1 MSSQLD
7 NNELTTKVALLER
20 DMVQFQGL
28 FDRLDDTIEKLT
40 DVSQSIKQLLAVH
53 EQRIDQQEVKSESI
67 VEMVNKEVN
76 KLVDMIKALDTKQD
90 KQFKD
95 LNERINKFEKTKWII
110 VGVAIGVGLITSKM
124 DLTKVLAFFN

>member
-1 MSSQLD
+1 MSQTD
-7 NNELTTKVALLER
+7 NEISTKIALLER

-67 VEMVNKEVN
+67 VEMVNKEVS
-76 KLVDMIKALDTKQD
+76 KLVEMIKDLESKQD

-95 LNERINKFEKTKWII
+95 LNEKINKFEKTKWLL
-110 VGVAIGVGLITSKM
+110 VGAAIGAGLLVSKM
-124 DLTKVLAFFN
+124 DLQKVLAFFI

>member
-1 MSSQLD
+1 MSPTD
-7 NNELTTKVALLER
+7 NEISTKIALLER

-67 VEMVNKEVN
+67 VEMVNKEVS
-76 KLVDMIKALDTKQD
+76 KLVEMIKDLETKQE

-95 LNERINKFEKTKWII
+95 LNEKINKFEKTKWLL
-110 VGVAIGVGLITSKM
+110 VGAAIGAGLLVSKM
-124 DLTKVLAFFN
+124 DLQKVLAFFV